1 MGWLLFRSILAGIG
15 GAILVPILT
24 FVGVL
29 VLAHAFDPRCGTP
42 GDSGGCEMGAAS
54 IAIASALP
62 GAAIAF
68 AVVLV
73 LGLRKRS
80 RSVEPPEQP

>member
-29 VLAHAFDPRCGTP
+29 VLAHTFDPRCGTP

>member
-29 VLAHAFDPRCGTP
+29 VLAHTFDPRCGTP

-54 IAIASALP
+54 IAIASVLP